1 MNVEVIRSE
10 AIRKLSAN
18 RVKVHEL
25 IRRNQALIPT
35 TTADETRVWLSQ
47 QDQIDALFRESN
59 ELLEIAYPRC
69 G

>member
-1 MNVEVIRSE
+1 MPTASTQSE